1 MSNKHLLSK
10 SLLLLLIIS
19 ALLTGCRS
27 SRRAAEQAAEQAG
40 QTAGKQTKEVPAPL
54 QYVTGKLDFTAR
66 KNGTNSLSV
75 GGSIKM
81 GRDEIIQLSL
91 VYFIM
96 EVGRLEIT
104 PEYILVLD
112 KYNSR
117 YIRKAW
123 ADLPQTEGLG
133 YEAIQQFFWGEYPM
147 QGRQSLTIP
156 LSASVSLELSYLEWT
171 EVEKRKF
178 PKKMQLTILSGRQA
192 YAGIFEYSNLKAPAK
207 LGNIQTKVGSSYR
220 EVEISEIIELFS
232 GSR

>member
-40 QTAGKQTKEVPAPL
+40 QTAKQQTKELTPL

-81 GRDEIIQLSL
+81 GRNEIIQLSL

-133 YEAIQQFFWGEYPM
+133 YEAIQQFFWGENPM
-147 QGRQSLTIP
+147 QGRQNLTIP

>member
-27 SRRAAEQAAEQAG
+27 SRRAAEQAADQAG
-40 QTAGKQTKEVPAPL
+40 QTAKQQTKELTPL

-81 GRDEIIQLSL
+81 GRNEIIQLSL

-156 LSASVSLELSYLEWT
+156 LSASVSLELSYLEWKDT
-171 EVEKRKF
+171 KYKEIVRFFVTDDENHIPIRLDLFLKF
-178 PKKMQLTILSGRQA
+178 GSAKAFLVSLKGNRHQL
-192 YAGIFEYSNLKAPAK
+192 
-207 LGNIQTKVGSSYR
+207 SSQ
-220 EVEISEIIELFS
+220 LN
-232 GSR
+232 

>member
-27 SRRAAEQAAEQAG
+27 SRRAAEQTADQAG
-40 QTAGKQTKEVPAPL
+40 QTAKQQTKELTPL

-81 GRDEIIQLSL
+81 GRNEIIQLSL

-147 QGRQSLTIP
+147 QGRQNLTIP
-156 LSASVSLELSYLEWT
+156 LSASISLQLSYLEWT

-232 GSR
+232 SSR